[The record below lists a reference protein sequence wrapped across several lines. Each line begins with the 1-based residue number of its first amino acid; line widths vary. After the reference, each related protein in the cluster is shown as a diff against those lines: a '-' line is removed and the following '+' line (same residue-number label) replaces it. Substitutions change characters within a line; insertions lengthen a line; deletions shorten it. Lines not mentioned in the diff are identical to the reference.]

1 MGLASGIRD
10 PMLQKLAKC
19 ARAKDEANV
28 CRNLHRL
35 LTHKEFTLQ
44 VQISFTN
51 IDIKHA
57 TKRRDLNK
65 GVLSH
70 LGVERLNQSGH
81 SFCSRLLY
89 TVLPARCYRGDT
101 TIFQLLEDLSQDCL
115 SLLRDGIEVVSGG
128 QTIKFHCDN
137 NIYYLGPT
145 STQPT
150 SGSSGSSSA
159 ASTVLLSEQS
169 NNGEIR
175 ELAEQ
180 FLAKIK
186 RLAPLQAVTD
196 NAVVDLELLLSSQGL
211 GESHGMALLD
221 SGASHA
227 YRAPKTLEETKEAKQ
242 VKVQLA
248 DGRHVFLRQTKG
260 GTLLAEDDSG
270 GTILPLGSL
279 VSSLGCKLD
288 WSKRKGL
295 RITHPEH
302 GLLPTKLVGNTPV
315 LREAEALQLIA
326 DLEQLELDK
335 LEKNNTDGVLKM
347 MSTEDPQLTWLDHL
361 EEFVQRGERASL
373 RRMLLDEESPVDAVA
388 EAEVVGLIGVDDR
401 ILLSDEAGAHYLKSL
416 PINRAMRKRLLKT
429 RWVVHLYNG
438 DEKGEEF
445 ARAESEDVTVIRM
458 DVRDSKA
465 YDLRT
470 YGPAARL
477 LLWAAARGQIEGII
491 GAPPR
496 GAEHGPA
503 LFKRMLLVW
512 LVANSGAVLNSL
524 CAPFFCMEAP
534 TWHPLWTSSAWIKF
548 KDEMRFLKYHSV
560 GTPGNMYFMASSL
573 GLSDGMDIEEAAI
586 MSLNYETPAP
596 SWPVPLKLGI
606 AQAILNW
613 RRSDLRR
620 HEATL
625 CKIVGPRE
633 LNAKDLAYWETHV
646 RNNHVPYDRRCQ
658 TCVRGSATGRAHRRC
673 LTPSAYTL
681 SLDIC
686 GPMRTRGESQE
697 GKKFRYLLVGAYSH
711 PRLDLPKDHKMP
723 AVEEEYDI
731 EPELDPFEE
740 EDKTDEPPEEEDEEQ
755 KALNERFKRIYK
767 DIGDDIEC
775 QTLNFAV
782 PMTSRTSK
790 EVRAKIQHIYLQL
803 RQHGLPLVRIHS
815 DRGLE
820 LKAKETRSWMA
831 DRDILATTGESQQPQ
846 QNGRAEALVREIK
859 RRVKVLLRT
868 SGLPATCWPV
878 AAEFAARRQRD
889 LALGNYEDKDLAFGA
904 PTHVKYKRF
913 GEGGRYDLLERWKEG
928 LFVGY
933 SNDVKSGRVVR
944 HGDGSYTTSVHIR
957 PYLVDSDDLVQLGP
971 HEVELPLPERRTR
984 GKTTLA
990 KALVDANNDIDNLAK
1005 SFLDNNQFKPEHV
1018 VELWKHL
1025 KAKARPTSRTT
1036 QGEGLQWLIG
1046 QYTYGSQ
1053 CGIVNDTYLHPAAT
1067 SYLVRAFKEMTGR
1080 DDFTALLLTENVGM
1094 KCHRDVHNNGARSN
1108 WLLPL
1113 QQCNEGGGVWI
1124 ESSPDTYSYDDEWRE
1139 LPKGG
1144 WRRGRVH
1151 ELQPGVPLEI
1161 NPKRYHATE
1170 PWTGTR
1176 LVITAYTPRT
1186 TSMKPDAYETLCEFG
1201 FNPPPL
1207 PPRVP
1212 DQLQQSVL
1220 KMLTMTEAKDEPE
1233 AVMFLVNEVEE
1244 EKRERARDV
1253 SRELRQLQDDVLNRL
1268 KERREWLREF
1278 LAEEEILA
1286 EELNIV
1292 GEAINEEIEGVN
1304 GAVRDLIKDVEE
1316 QIQKTEDK
1324 CHNLY
1329 LKVANVNDDKEIG
1342 DIEEYLSNLKK
1353 DLDVMLDVPLDQVRR
1368 NLDKWVDPLRKEL
1381 ANLEEKTDAIER
1393 RPIAEARALE
1403 REGKL
1408 ILIPGKVVCTV
1419 KPPPPPDTTAPKE
1432 QQPRWKRKARV
1443 VICGNYAGQW
1453 HDPNDLFAAGASA
1466 EGLRLALALAALWPT
1481 NRPTYGVLPPKVLLQ
1496 AGLVEPEVV
1505 FIVKRA
1511 LYGLRESPA
1520 LWAAHRTEV
1529 LKELVVEN
1537 GDGRIFLKQMM
1548 TDSELW
1554 MILEEPKAGGQP
1566 TLKGIL
1572 VTYVDDILY
1581 LADNPVINLL
1591 HGRIGAIWPCSPLE
1605 YATDGLRYLG
1615 MELKQEEGFFTLSQ
1629 EAYIANLV
1637 RLHGLDVD
1645 VSAGLP
1651 CPKEWIQ
1658 EDDAEA
1664 EEENYSSSE
1673 LMMAQKV
1680 TGECLWMAYRTRPDI
1695 LYATNYM
1702 AAMTTKRPVK
1712 VYQIGL
1718 KVMSYL
1724 NATAG
1729 LKLKAELLEGSN
1741 CALLVQSTEAMLRE
1755 ILPATSTPTLYID
1768 NQAASN
1774 LLNGSSGSWRTRHLR
1789 IRHAYV
1795 MDRVKSGELYVQH
1808 LAGEDQP
1815 ADLPTKLH
1823 SKARLLH
1830 LLGTWGMIGLAG
1842 LNEKKGL
1849 QCLKLG
1855 CVFLLLLAVQSLAVS
1870 AAKEPLPTVGTMEL
1884 FVLLILTCISAVA
1897 LWEAGKALGTWAY
1910 LRLFGSKRER
1920 KIRKLKELAR
1930 IAAEAEI
1937 ERHEGLEPSSETSRH
1952 QDPAFVGQF
1961 GNETSRLRM
1970 ASSL

>member
-1 MGLASGIRD
+1 HSSAVLFLEWIYETGQLVGSITDKATSWWNNNLELAKEAYYKFQNESPLKRLSTVVGNDDAVDGEKWARLEKRVMALLLASMSSSVKAEIT
-10 PMLQKLAKC
+10 MLRIDRVKHCLFKLYTIYAPGGASERASLIKQLEYIQPQNNIIDMIAALRRWKKLIGRAAEMGVQPSSPKDVNFKLNMAKSELSLPYKP
-19 ARAKDEANV
+19 ALSSVLTYADHVIVELQQVIPYGKDQGAK
-28 CRNLHRL
+28 L
-35 LTHKEFTLQ
+35 
-44 VQISFTN
+44 
-51 IDIKHA
+51 
-57 TKRRDLNK
+57 K
-65 GVLSH
+65 GVTTDHNAPSSATTSPT
-70 LGVERLNQSGH
+70 GKGQKQQSPCKFWATDEGCRRGSNCKYAH
-81 SFCSRLLY
+81 NFASKEDKK
-89 TVLPARCYRGDT
+89 ARCWTYGSINHRQQDCPTKSGKKGLEEKWCDDVIYYRGT
-101 TIFQLLEDLSQDCL
+101 YI
-115 SLLRDGIEVVSGG
+115 
-128 QTIKFHCDN
+128 H
-137 NIYYLGPT
+137 
-145 STQPT
+145 
-150 SGSSGSSSA
+150 A
-159 ASTVLLSEQS
+159 AC
-169 NNGEIR
+169 EIR

-196 NAVVDLELLLSSQGL
+196 NAVVDLELLLRSQGL
-211 GESHGMALLD
+211 GESHGMALLV

-227 YRAPKTLEETKEAKQ
+227 YRAPKTLEEAKEAKQ

-315 LREAEALQLIA
+315 LRETEALQLIA

-347 MSTEDPQLTWLDHL
+347 MSAEESQLAWLDHL
-361 EEFVQRGERASL
+361 EEFVQKGERASL
-373 RRMLLDEESPVDAVA
+373 RRMLLDEESPLDAVA
-388 EAEVVGLIGVDDR
+388 ETEVVSLIGVDDR
-401 ILLSDEAGAHYLKSL
+401 LLLSDEAGDHSLKSL
-416 PINRAMRKRLLKT
+416 PINRAMRKRLLRT

-465 YDLRT
+465 YDLKT
-470 YGPAARL
+470 YGPAARV
-477 LLWAAARGQIEGII
+477 LLWAAARGQIEGVI
-491 GAPPR
+491 G
-496 GAEHGPA
+496 GTH
-503 LFKRMLLVW
+503 L
-512 LVANSGAVLNSL
+512 
-524 CAPFFCMEAP
+524 APFVDELCMDQVQGI
-534 TWHPLWTSSAWIKF
+534 L
-548 KDEMRFLKYHSV
+548 
-560 GTPGNMYFMASSL
+560 YFMASSL
-573 GLSDGMDIEEAAI
+573 GLSDGMDIEE
-586 MSLNYETPAP
+586 
-596 SWPVPLKLGI
+596 
-606 AQAILNW
+606 AILNW

-633 LNAKDLAYWETHV
+633 LNAKDLAYWETHG
-646 RNNHVPYDRRCQ
+646 RNNHIPYDRRCQ

-686 GPMRTRGESQE
+686 GPMRTREESQE
-697 GKKFRYLLVGAYSH
+697 GRKFRYLLVGAYSH
-711 PRLDLPKDHKMP
+711 PKLDLPRDHKMP
-723 AVEEEYDI
+723 EVDEEDDV

-740 EDKTDEPPEEEDEEQ
+740 EDKIDAPPEEEDAEQ

-790 EVRAKIQHIYLQL
+790 EAK
-803 RQHGLPLVRIHS
+803 
-815 DRGLE
+815 D
-820 LKAKETRSWMA
+820 TRSWM
-831 DRDILATTGESQQPQ
+831 
-846 QNGRAEALVREIK
+846 EALVREIK
-859 RRVKVLLRT
+859 RRVK
-868 SGLPATCWPV
+868 ATK
-878 AAEFAARRQRD
+878 R
-889 LALGNYEDKDLAFGA
+889 LGLGNYEDKDLAFGA

-933 SNDVKSGRVVR
+933 SNDVKGGRVVR
-944 HGDGSYTTSVHIR
+944 HEDGSYTTSVHIK

-990 KALVDANNDIDNLAK
+990 KALVDPNNDIDNLAK
-1005 SFLDNNQFKPEHV
+1005 SFLDNNQFQPEHV
-1018 VELWKHL
+1018 IELWKYL

-1046 QYTYGSQ
+1046 QSMRDCERHVPPPSG
-1053 CGIVNDTYLHPAAT
+1053 NYL
-1067 SYLVRAFKEMTGR
+1067 LVRAFKEMTGR

-1094 KCHRDVHNNGARSN
+1094 KCHRDVHNNATRSN

-1113 QQCNEGGGVWI
+1113 PQCEEGGGVWM
-1124 ESSPDTYSYDDEWRE
+1124 ESSPEAYSCDDEWRE

-1144 WRRGRVH
+1144 WKRGRVH

-1161 NPKRYHATE
+1161 NPRRYHATE
-1170 PWTGTR
+1170 PWTATR

-1186 TSMKPDAYETLCEFG
+1186 TSMKPDTYETLREFG

-1212 DQLQQSVL
+1212 DQLQQTVL
-1220 KMLTMTEAKDEPE
+1220 KMVTMTKTNDEPE
-1233 AVMFLVNEVEE
+1233 AVMFLVNEIEE

-1253 SRELRQLQDDVLNRL
+1253 SRELQQLQDDVLNRL

-1286 EELNIV
+1286 EELHIV
-1292 GEAINEEIEGVN
+1292 GEAVNEEIEGVN

-1316 QIQKTEDK
+1316 QIQKTEEK
-1324 CHNLY
+1324 CHDLY

-1342 DIEEYLSNLKK
+1342 DIEEYLANLKK
-1353 DLDVMLDVPLDQVRR
+1353 DLDVTLDVPLDQVKR

-1381 ANLEEKTDAIER
+1381 ANLEEKTDASPHR
-1393 RPIAEARALE
+1393 GSRGARA
-1403 REGKL
+1403 RGAAA
-1408 ILIPGKVVCTV
+1408 T
-1419 KPPPPPDTTAPKE
+1419 KE
-1432 QQPRWKRKARV
+1432 QPPRWKRKARV
-1443 VICGNYAGQW
+1443 VICGNHAGQW
-1453 HDPNDLFAAGASA
+1453 HDPNDLFAAGASV
-1466 EGLRLALALAALWPT
+1466 EGAMA
-1481 NRPTYGVLPPKVLLQ
+1481 NEQ
-1496 AGLVEPEVV
+1496 VV

-1529 LKELVVEN
+1529 LKELSVDSEK
-1537 GDGRIFLKQMM
+1537 GRIYLKQMM

-1554 MILEEPKAGGQP
+1554 MILEEPKDGGQP
-1566 TLKGIL
+1566 SLKGIL
-1572 VTYVDDILY
+1572 VTYVDDLLY
-1581 LADNPVINLL
+1581 LADTPVIELL

-1605 YATDGLRYLG
+1605 YAKDGLRYLG
-1615 MELKQEEGFFTLSQ
+1615 MELKQEKDFFTLSQ
-1629 EAYIANLV
+1629 EAYMANLV

-1658 EDDAEA
+1658 EDDQAA

-1695 LYATNYM
+1695 LYATNDM

-1729 LKLKAELLEGSN
+1729 LKLKA
-1741 CALLVQSTEAMLRE
+1741 
-1755 ILPATSTPTLYID
+1755 
-1768 NQAASN
+1768 
-1774 LLNGSSGSWRTRHLR
+1774 
-1789 IRHAYV
+1789 
-1795 MDRVKSGELYVQH
+1795 
-1808 LAGEDQP
+1808 
-1815 ADLPTKLH
+1815 
-1823 SKARLLH
+1823 RLLH
-1830 LLGTWGMIGLAG
+1830 LLGTWGMIGLEG
-1842 LNEKKGL
+1842 LDEKKVL
-1849 QCLKLG
+1849 QCMKLG
-1855 CVFLLLLAVQSLAVS
+1855 CMFLLLLAVQSLAVS
-1870 AAKEPLPTVGTMEL
+1870 AAKEPLPAVGTMEL

-1897 LWEAGKALGTWAY
+1897 LWEAGKALGSWAY
-1910 LRLFGSKRER
+1910 PRLFGSKRER

-1937 ERHEGLEPSSETSRH
+1937 EKWVDEDGNYDGDYSYDRIYEAEDHYPVAQSYNRVEPEEPDNNDQAGYTTVAGEGTICAPSPSSGQFDRERVVQDALGLMTVQHLRDGLASEGLPVSGVKSDLTRRLGGQLGVEPPAAHLPTTRQLRYVLWTWRHFQLAGGTQILWVNLATRTAVSEWLARW
-1952 QDPAFVGQF
+1952 
-1961 GNETSRLRM
+1961 NRN
-1970 ASSL
+1970 

>member
-1 MGLASGIRD
+1 VMTSS
-10 PMLQKLAKC
+10 
-19 ARAKDEANV
+19 
-28 CRNLHRL
+28 
-35 LTHKEFTLQ
+35 T
-44 VQISFTN
+44 
-51 IDIKHA
+51 
-57 TKRRDLNK
+57 
-65 GVLSH
+65 
-70 LGVERLNQSGH
+70 
-81 SFCSRLLY
+81 
-89 TVLPARCYRGDT
+89 TV
-101 TIFQLLEDLSQDCL
+101 
-115 SLLRDGIEVVSGG
+115 
-128 QTIKFHCDN
+128 
-137 NIYYLGPT
+137 GPT
-145 STQPT
+145 STQPV

-159 ASTVLLSEQS
+159 ASTVLLSEQ
-169 NNGEIR
+169 NNSGEIR

-196 NAVVDLELLLSSQGL
+196 NAVVDLELLLRSQGL

-227 YRAPKTLEETKEAKQ
+227 YRAPKTLEEAKEAKQ

-347 MSTEDPQLTWLDHL
+347 MSAEETQLTWLDHL
-361 EEFVQRGERASL
+361 EEFIQKGERACL
-373 RRMLLDEESPVDAVA
+373 RRMLLDEESPLDAVA
-388 EAEVVGLIGVDDR
+388 EAEVAGMIGVDDR
-401 ILLSDEAGAHYLKSL
+401 ILLSDEAALPEGAPHQQGY
-416 PINRAMRKRLLKT
+416 
-429 RWVVHLYNG
+429 
-438 DEKGEEF
+438 
-445 ARAESEDVTVIRM
+445 EDVTVIRM

-465 YDLRT
+465 YDLKT

-503 LFKRMLLVW
+503 LLKRMLLVW

-586 MSLNYETPAP
+586 MSLNYETPAS

-625 CKIVGPRE
+625 CKIVGSRE

-686 GPMRTRGESQE
+686 GPMRTRGETQE

-711 PRLDLPKDHKMP
+711 PKLDLPRDHKLP
-723 AVEEEYDI
+723 AVEEEDDI

-740 EDKTDEPPEEEDEEQ
+740 EDKTDDPLEEEDEEQ

-775 QTLNFAV
+775 QTLNFVV

-859 RRVKVLLRT
+859 RRVKVLLRA

-933 SNDVKSGRVVR
+933 SNDVKGGRVVR
-944 HGDGSYTTSVHIR
+944 HEDGSYTTSVHIR

-990 KALVDANNDIDNLAK
+990 KAIVDANNDIDNLAK
-1005 SFLDNNQFKPEHV
+1005 SFLNNNQFQPEHV
-1018 VELWKHL
+1018 VELWELL

-1053 CGIVNDTYLHPAAT
+1053 CGIVKDTYLHPAVT
-1067 SYLVRAFKEMTGR
+1067 VYLVRAFKEMTGR

-1113 QQCNEGGGVWI
+1113 QQCEEGGGVWM
-1124 ESSPDTYSYDDEWRE
+1124 ESSPESYSYDDEWRE

-1161 NPKRYHATE
+1161 NPRRYHATE
-1170 PWTGTR
+1170 PWTGAR

-1186 TSMKPDAYETLCEFG
+1186 TSMKHDTYETLCEFG

-1207 PPRVP
+1207 LPRVP
-1212 DQLQQSVL
+1212 DQLQQTVL
-1220 KMLTMTEAKDEPE
+1220 KMLTMTKAKDEPE

-1244 EKRERARDV
+1244 EKREKARDV

-1324 CHNLY
+1324 CHKLY
-1329 LKVANVNDDKEIG
+1329 LRVANVNDDKEIG

-1353 DLDVMLDVPLDQVRR
+1353 DLDVTLDVPLDQVKR
-1368 NLDKWVDPLRKEL
+1368 NLDKWVDPLKKEL
-1381 ANLEEKTDAIER
+1381 SNLEEKTDAIER
-1393 RPIAEARALE
+1393 RPIAEARAME

-1419 KPPPPPDTTAPKE
+1419 KPPPPPEANVSKD

-1443 VICGNYAGQW
+1443 VICGNHAGQW

-1466 EGLRLALALAALWPT
+1466 EGLRLALALAVAMSWSVASTDVSAAFLQALWPA
-1481 NRPTYGVLPPKVLLQ
+1481 NRPTYGVLPPRVLLQ

-1529 LKELVVEN
+1529 LKELVVDN

-1554 MILEEPKAGGQP
+1554 MILEEPKNGGQP
-1566 TLKGIL
+1566 NLKGIL

-1581 LADNPVINLL
+1581 LADTPVIELL
-1591 HGRIGAIWPCSPLE
+1591 HESIGAIWPCSPLE

-1629 EAYIANLV
+1629 EAYITNLV

-1680 TGECLWMAYRTRPDI
+1680 TGECLWLAYRTRPDI

-1729 LKLKAELLEGSN
+1729 LKLKVEASAETE
-1741 CALLVQSTEAMLRE
+1741 ATTATTASTEIGATTATTASAEIGATTATTGVQASRHYAGFKVGRE
-1755 ILPATSTPTLYID
+1755 QFTQWFHWELADETFKD
-1768 NQAASN
+1768 
-1774 LLNGSSGSWRTRHLR
+1774 SG

-1795 MDRVKSGELYVQH
+1795 MDRVKNGELYVQH

-1830 LLGTWGMIGLAG
+1830 LLGTWGMIG
-1842 LNEKKGL
+1842 
-1849 QCLKLG
+1849 
-1855 CVFLLLLAVQSLAVS
+1855 
-1870 AAKEPLPTVGTMEL
+1870 
-1884 FVLLILTCISAVA
+1884 
-1897 LWEAGKALGTWAY
+1897 KALGGWAY
-1910 LRLFGSKRER
+1910 PRLFGSKRER

-1937 ERHEGLEPSSETSRH
+1937 EKWMDEDDVPSSERVIQAARQRALTTEPDYHDEAYGPNEWQFDRERVVQDALGLLTVQHLRDGLASEGLPVSGVKSDLTRRLGGQLGDEPPPAHLPTTRQLRYVLWTWRH
-1952 QDPAFVGQF
+1952 FQLAGRTQILWV
-1961 GNETSRLRM
+1961 NLATRTAVSEWL
-1970 ASSL
+1970 